1 MRFVLFALMI
11 VLLPLRGWMSDAMA
25 TSMAVAELAAPSHAL
40 HAIKSR
46 AEQVTNTAA
55 NGVFNGKTEVLTGHE
70 HARQPSADASAG
82 DSVSVS
88 VSVSGNHRVENAAVT
103 TPDCVGHTGGSEA
116 ATSDACGVCAACV
129 ACHLSALQPCAVM
142 AQLFSLPS
150 PTPLLARQGFAS
162 ADTALNQKP
171 PIS

>member
-25 TSMAVAELAAPSHAL
+25 TSMAVAELTAPSHTL

-55 NGVFNGKTEVLTGHE
+55 NGAFNGKTEVLTGHE
-70 HARQPSADASAG
+70 HARQPSADVSVG

-88 VSVSGNHRVENAAVT
+88 VSANHRVENAAVT

-129 ACHLSALQPCAVM
+129 ACHLSALQPCAVT

>member
-25 TSMAVAELAAPSHAL
+25 TSMAVAKLTAPSHAL

-88 VSVSGNHRVENAAVT
+88 VSGNHRVENATVT

-129 ACHLSALQPCAVM
+129 ACHLSALQTCAAMV
-142 AQLFSLPS
+142 QLFSLPS